1 VRLAR
6 LPAPGDPSSP
16 AGKDDTVTVLLADDA
31 AIVRMLVSEM
41 LADAGY
47 LVVAE
52 AADGN
57 EAVALYA
64 EHRPDVAI
72 IDVNMPGIDGIAAAL
87 AIKRAYPGAR
97 LVIATVYV
105 TEKKL
110 QRMAKLGGVEVLQKP
125 FDAVELAETVARVV
139 TRAQPALAPAG

>member
-1 VRLAR
+1 MLNGMR
-6 LPAPGDPSSP
+6 GDED
-16 AGKDDTVTVLLADDA
+16 AITVLVADDA
-31 AIVRMLVSEM
+31 AIVRKLVCEM
-41 LADAGY
+41 LADAGF

-57 EAVALYA
+57 EAVALYG

-87 AIKRAYPGAR
+87 TIKRAYPTAK

-110 QRMAKLGGVEVLQKP
+110 QRMAKLGGVDVLQKP
-125 FDAVELAETVARVV
+125 FDAAELAETIARI
-139 TRAQPALAPAG
+139 TKGARSLEPAS

>member
-1 VRLAR
+1 MLV
-6 LPAPGDPSSP
+6 
-16 AGKDDTVTVLLADDA
+16 ADDA
-31 AIVRMLVSEM
+31 AIVRKLVAEM
-41 LADAGY
+41 LADAGF

-57 EAVALYA
+57 QAVALYA

-72 IDVNMPGIDGIAAAL
+72 IDVNMPGIDGISAAL
-87 AIKRAYPGAR
+87 AIKRAYPGAK

-110 QRMAKLGGVEVLQKP
+110 QRMTKLGGVDVLQKP
-125 FDAVELAETVARVV
+125 FDAAELAETIARVAKGA
-139 TRAQPALAPAG
+139 RALEPTT

>member
-1 VRLAR
+1 MR
-6 LPAPGDPSSP
+6 GDE
-16 AGKDDTVTVLLADDA
+16 GTVTVLLADDA
-31 AIVRMLVSEM
+31 AIVRKLVAEM
-41 LADAGY
+41 LADAGF

-52 AADGN
+52 ATNGH

-72 IDVNMPGIDGIAAAL
+72 LDVNMPGIDGIAAAL
-87 AIKRAYPGAR
+87 EIKRAYPAAK

-110 QRMAKLGGVEVLQKP
+110 QRMAKLGAVDVLQKP
-125 FDAVELAETVARVV
+125 FDAAQLAETVARVAKG
-139 TRAQPALAPAG
+139 AQRELEPAR

>member
-1 VRLAR
+1 VR
-6 LPAPGDPSSP
+6 GDE
-16 AGKDDTVTVLLADDA
+16 DTITVLVADDA

-41 LADAGY
+41 LADAGF

-52 AADGN
+52 ATDGN

-87 AIKRAYPGAR
+87 AIKRAYPAAK

-110 QRMAKLGGVEVLQKP
+110 QRMAKLGAVEVLQKP
-125 FDAVELAETVARVV
+125 FDAAELAETVARLA
-139 TRAQPALAPAG
+139 TRTQPALEPAG

>member
-1 VRLAR
+1 MLEGMR
-6 LPAPGDPSSP
+6 GD
-16 AGKDDTVTVLLADDA
+16 GETVTVLVADDA
-31 AIVRMLVSEM
+31 AIVRKLVCEM
-41 LADAGY
+41 LADAGF

-57 EAVALYA
+57 QAVALYE

-87 AIKRAYPGAR
+87 TIKRAYPGAR

-110 QRMAKLGGVEVLQKP
+110 LRMAKLGGVDVLQKP
-125 FDAVELAETVARVV
+125 FDAAELAGTVARVAS
-139 TRAQPALAPAG
+139 RGQAALEPAS

>member
-1 VRLAR
+1 MLV
-6 LPAPGDPSSP
+6 
-16 AGKDDTVTVLLADDA
+16 ADDA
-31 AIVRMLVSEM
+31 AIVRKLVSEM
-41 LADAGY
+41 LADAGF

-64 EHRPDVAI
+64 EHRPDVALL
-72 IDVNMPGIDGIAAAL
+72 DVNMPGMDGIQAASE
-87 AIKRAYPGAR
+87 IKRAYPTAR

-110 QRMAKLGGVEVLQKP
+110 QRMAKLGGVDVLQKP
-125 FDAVELAETVARVV
+125 FDAAELAATVARLAKGA
-139 TRAQPALAPAG
+139 RALEPTG

>member
-1 VRLAR
+1 MR
-6 LPAPGDPSSP
+6 GDED
-16 AGKDDTVTVLLADDA
+16 AITVLVADDA
-31 AIVRMLVSEM
+31 AIVRKLVAEM
-41 LADAGY
+41 LADAGF

-52 AADGN
+52 ASDGN

-72 IDVNMPGIDGIAAAL
+72 LDVNMPGIDGIQAATE
-87 AIKRAYPGAR
+87 IKRAYPTAK

-110 QRMAKLGGVEVLQKP
+110 QRMTKLGAVDVLQKP
-125 FDAVELAETVARVV
+125 FDAAQLAETVARIAS
-139 TRAQPALAPAG
+139 RGQAALEPAT